1 MTVEQQIKA
10 SYLSIHAPEAL
21 IQKVIRRARQGSLAA
36 SPNIT
41 SLPERQ
47 KEKRQKSNCRL

>member
-10 SYLSIHAPEAL
+10 SYMSIHAPEAL
-21 IQKVIRRARQGSLAA
+21 IREVIRRARRGNQVA

-47 KEKRQKSNCRL
+47 KVKSAGPTEK